1 LKDDEM
7 ADAHI
12 RTEASSQDR

>member
-12 RTEASSQDR
+12 HTGASQDR